1 MAVESTFNLTFAAK
15 AFFLDSPRIEAL
27 LDAATRKNLMHAGGK
42 VRTIARRSMRY
53 VTAAKEQ
60 ERLIRLGLRKRLN
73 DPQASRPG
81 EPPRAIR
88 PHPWIREHLLFAY
101 DPASQVV
108 VVGPVGFAAGSGA
121 PAILEHGGRTRIRN
135 KRRILR
141 KVGHGGEIAVGAQAA
156 KYCSAKTNADGAPVV
171 YIRLCTQAQ
180 ADRAN
185 RLNEQLYGPL
195 YRIAY
200 IEPRPFM
207 GPALSQVQP
216 SLPGL
221 WANSI
226 SA

>member
-60 ERLIRLGLRKRLN
+60 ERLIRLGLRKRLR
-73 DPQASRPG
+73 DPQASKPG

-101 DPASQVV
+101 DPAGQMV
-108 VVGPVGFAAGSGA
+108 VVGPVGFAAGSRA
-121 PAILEHGGRTRIRN
+121 PAVLEHGGRTRIRN
-135 KRRILR
+135 KRRALR
-141 KVGHGGEIAVGAQAA
+141 KVGHGGEIAIGAQARWRG
-156 KYCSAKTNADGAPVV
+156 AKTNADGIPVV
-171 YIRLCTQAQ
+171 YITLRTQAQ

-207 GPALSQVQP
+207 APALSQVQP